1 MLLTNGIQDRRP
13 LANARSLA
21 MYQYN
26 SRWDTSCIFV
36 MQLLGWIP
44 ESLVHKIF
52 GILQDVDS
60 SFFCNCF
67 PAKFKDSV
75 IE

>member
-1 MLLTNGIQDRRP
+1 
-13 LANARSLA
+13 
-21 MYQYN
+21 
-26 SRWDTSCIFV
+26 
-36 MQLLGWIP
+36 MQPLGWIP

-67 PAKFKDSV
+67 PAKFKDSTV
-75 IE
+75 GGLDPSSLNLTRWPRQFLESS